1 MGRGADR
8 GLSGD
13 VYVSGCRAAAR
24 QAQWPPPRG
33 DYLRRR
39 RVYAYRS
46 ARAGPGGVCI
56 FGPRLPGLCAQLCD
70 ERHGRRELSAPAGG
84 PRQDGRYRARQRRR
98 VACRSQTRV
107 HRGFLGGRHDLR
119 LVGNAVEDRTLRR
132 PCRGSS
138 GGYSSRRR
146 GAGLSVARLCLC
158 ARYADARPAHRPAR
172 AQDGWQD
179 GARFAQRLSV
189 DGDGRRGDR

>member
-33 DYLRRR
+33 DHLRRR

-46 ARAGPGGVCI
+46 ARAGPGGVCV

-84 PRQDGRYRARQRRR
+84 PRKMVATVRANADEWHVDPKR
-98 VACRSQTRV
+98 VCIV
-107 HRGFLGGRHDLR
+107 GFSAGGMICASLATQWKT
-119 LVGNAVEDRTLRR
+119 G
-132 PCRGSS
+132 PF
-138 GGYSSRRR
+138 
-146 GAGLSVARLCLC
+146 AGLAGARPEDIRPDAWCWAIRCSTLLC